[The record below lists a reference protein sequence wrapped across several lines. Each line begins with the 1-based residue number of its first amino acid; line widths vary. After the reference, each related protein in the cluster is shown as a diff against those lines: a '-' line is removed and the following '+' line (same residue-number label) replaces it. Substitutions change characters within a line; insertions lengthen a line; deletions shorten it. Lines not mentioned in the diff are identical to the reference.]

1 MQHTKLLNLFLS
13 FLLINS
19 SLLIIYSLFFPNA
32 TFLFF
37 QQTYLEVLAIA
48 DTGGNGSLNLLT
60 YPLSLYLMCT
70 FGCIQYLR
78 TQEIF
83 YLNFLTILWT
93 LVLISRII
101 SLLAIREVTIDLY
114 FFFGIHKNARLL
126 IKDAKEN
133 IENWLLF
140 IDNIENLSNED
151 ASIKL
156 VNWLTNNY
164 KSLGID
170 NKTIENYI
178 ENGNFAMQVE
188 GIRNYLSKKS

>member
-1 MQHTKLLNLFLS
+1 MQLTKLLNLFLS

-19 SLLIIYSLFFPNA
+19 SLLIIYSVFFPNS

-48 DTGGNGSLNLLT
+48 DTGGNGPLNLLT

-93 LVLISRII
+93 FVLISRII

-114 FFFGIHKNARLL
+114 FFFGILTEFFIAPIHIYFRSRL
-126 IKDAKEN
+126 IK
-133 IENWLLF
+133 
-140 IDNIENLSNED
+140 LS
-151 ASIKL
+151 
-156 VNWLTNNY
+156 
-164 KSLGID
+164 
-170 NKTIENYI
+170 
-178 ENGNFAMQVE
+178 
-188 GIRNYLSKKS
+188 